1 MQSATVYTVPTVHMD
16 VQESDCVED
25 MINALRQL
33 NHVQTNMFQRIGARI
48 KEEKQRY
55 DSLIF
60 RITTAKGKVNAIANL
75 RGSRATTLF
84 SSARF
89 PKGSSS
95 KESQNTNNAG
105 NGVEYKT
112 IYGGL
117 EDYERKSGFED
128 FDDDGRQHF
137 PGNTNATSGP
147 TSTSELLDLLW
158 RSNQHETKSMLTVSG
173 LGPLPSHL
181 NAVSSTLL
189 FNTNE
194 MPYKKYD
201 EQYDNVFEVKVREKE
216 EEKKKKEMF
225 AQGQTLL
232 KGDDLPSVKALDMTY
247 KPKMK
252 AQPTLQ
258 FQTNLNF
265 GADLPAVAADASWQG
280 GEDNLNSI
288 APTVFQAN
296 LPALPS
302 IEDSIPSP
310 TAKLQNNNSNSTN
323 PSGNNTNS
331 AAPPPP
337 PPAANNITAAPP
349 PPPPP
354 PANNSPPPIPPPATN
369 TAPPKAKIV
378 TETGIDPTAGNR
390 GGLLAAIRNAGG
402 AKKLKAKPKK
412 ERKTKPLPEK
422 PKTLSLAEE
431 MRMKL
436 SRRANIMSG
445 RADKEEQQKSK
456 ERRTS
461 VLKAKVNSVNAFSK
475 GLKGLKKAKK
485 VETPTIEEEKEEKPK
500 EEVGGFTTK
509 NMGGLAALLK
519 ARETDDTRRD
529 SRDSFASESDWD
541 SD

>member
-1 MQSATVYTVPTVHMD
+1 MD

-33 NHVQTNMFQRIGARI
+33 NSVQTKMFEHIGSRIN
-48 KEEKQRY
+48 KEKQRY
-55 DSLIF
+55 DNLMS
-60 RITTAKGKVNAIANL
+60 RINTARGKVTAIANS
-75 RGSRATTLF
+75 RGNRATTLF

-89 PKGSSS
+89 PS
-95 KESQNTNNAG
+95 G
-105 NGVEYKT
+105 NGNVGMGKDGTSADRKEYKP

-117 EDYERKSGFED
+117 EQYERKSGFED

-137 PGNTNATSGP
+137 PGNTNASSAP

-158 RSNQHETKSMLTVSG
+158 RSNQHETNNMSTVSG

-181 NAVSSTLL
+181 QAVSSTLL

-201 EQYDNVFEVKVREKE
+201 EQYDNVFEVKVREKNE
-216 EEKKKKEMF
+216 ELKKKEMF

-232 KGDDLPSVKALDMTY
+232 KGDDLPSVKALDMSY

-280 GEDNLNSI
+280 GDENVNSI

-302 IEDSIPSP
+302 IEDSMPVTKAP
-310 TAKLQNNNSNSTN
+310 PSNSGTSVNN
-323 PSGNNTNS
+323 PPSAPSNTQTE
-331 AAPPPP
+331 A
-337 PPAANNITAAPP
+337 IKTEAPP

-354 PANNSPPPIPPPATN
+354 MPSSTNSPPPPPVQPPPA
-369 TAPPKAKIV
+369 ASAPKAKIV
-378 TETGIDPTAGNR
+378 TEGGVDPTAGNR

-402 AKKLKAKPKK
+402 AKKLKSKPKK
-412 ERKTKPLPEK
+412 ERKQKPPPEK
-422 PKTLSLAEE
+422 PKQLSLAEE

-445 RADKEEQQKSK
+445 RADKEEQKKSK
-456 ERRTS
+456 KRRET
-461 VLKAKVNSVNAFSK
+461 LKAKVNSVNAFSNSLAK
-475 GLKGLKKAKK
+475 LKSSKDRDGKA
-485 VETPTIEEEKEEKPK
+485 EQPEEVKPK

-509 NMGGLAALLK
+509 NMGSLAALLK
-519 ARETDDTRRD
+519 SKESSKSRKD
-529 SRDSFASESDWD
+529 SMDSFDSESDWD

>member
-33 NHVQTNMFQRIGARI
+33 NSVQTKMFQRISSRI
-48 KEEKQRY
+48 SEEKQRY
-55 DSLIF
+55 NNLTA
-60 RITTAKGKVNAIANL
+60 RINTAKGKVNAIANS

-89 PKGSSS
+89 PGGKNNSNNNNSSNP
-95 KESQNTNNAG
+95 EST
-105 NGVEYKT
+105 EYKT

-117 EDYERKSGFED
+117 EEYERKSGFED

-158 RSNQHETKSMLTVSG
+158 RSNQHESKRMSTVSG

-181 NAVSSTLL
+181 QAVSSTLL

-280 GEDNLNSI
+280 GDDNLNSI

-302 IEDSIPSP
+302 IEDSIPAP
-310 TAKLQNNNSNSTN
+310 TTKVQNNSNNNSNSSSSGSNGTQ
-323 PSGNNTNS
+323 PSQ
-331 AAPPPP
+331 
-337 PPAANNITAAPP
+337 PAASNAAPP

-354 PANNSPPPIPPPATN
+354 PPSSNNPPPPPMPPPATN
-369 TAPPKAKIV
+369 TAAPAKAAKIV
-378 TETGIDPTAGNR
+378 TESGVDPTAGNR

-402 AKKLKAKPKK
+402 AKKLKNKPKK
-412 ERKTKPLPEK
+412 ERKQKPLPEK
-422 PKTLSLAEE
+422 PKQLSLAEE

-445 RADKEEQQKSK
+445 RADKEEQKKSK
-456 ERRTS
+456 ARRGT
-461 VLKAKVNSVNAFSK
+461 LKAKVNAVNAFSK
-475 GLKGLKKAKK
+475 GLKGLKKASTNDKK
-485 VETPTIEEEKEEKPK
+485 PPTIEEKEEAKP
-500 EEVGGFTTK
+500 GGFTTK